1 MSTLPS
7 TQTLRERVDT
17 AQVLTRFHFI
27 SRAVALACGGWI
39 AATPRLDTKAALA
52 RAAWQQTLAGD
63 AFRERVFELRYP
75 NRFLEEGADAP
86 LIRVVEAAIDAPGAD
101 AFLAGVAEE
110 VLPDYARRLARF
122 LDDTDELDDG
132 PTVRIVRQALADV
145 EEQQAALGHA
155 PRGHDAG
162 GHAPGSDPGS
172 WPAALHEALAT
183 LAPPA
188 GTPFRLAEQPGR
200 DAAYL
205 PSSFYWPDAIVPGY
219 PYGEGVALQVRS
231 AVSHLNE
238 VWAVDTAGAILH
250 GLAPELGWE
259 WIRDAGRWTYDEA
272 RHMLM
277 GKRRLEAWGLPAG
290 HIPLGG
296 YIYEACAGQDPLYR
310 LGMLGYFETKNI
322 GRKRERAAAF
332 HAMGDT
338 TSETDMEFDWADET
352 LHAEYGRRWLKELL
366 ERRGEDAEGWPEV
379 LERCEQLVAA
389 RVAQATSE
397 EQARIVA
404 AADRLVA
411 NATRRAGL
419 TNR

>member
-110 VLPDYARRLARF
+110 VLPDYARRLAAF

-162 GHAPGSDPGS
+162 GHAPGCPG
-172 WPAALHEALAT
+172 
-183 LAPPA
+183 
-188 GTPFRLAEQPGR
+188 
-200 DAAYL
+200 
-205 PSSFYWPDAIVPGY
+205 
-219 PYGEGVALQVRS
+219 
-231 AVSHLNE
+231 
-238 VWAVDTAGAILH
+238 
-250 GLAPELGWE
+250 
-259 WIRDAGRWTYDEA
+259 
-272 RHMLM
+272 
-277 GKRRLEAWGLPAG
+277 
-290 HIPLGG
+290 
-296 YIYEACAGQDPLYR
+296 C
-310 LGMLGYFETKNI
+310 
-322 GRKRERAAAF
+322 
-332 HAMGDT
+332 
-338 TSETDMEFDWADET
+338 
-352 LHAEYGRRWLKELL
+352 
-366 ERRGEDAEGWPEV
+366 
-379 LERCEQLVAA
+379 
-389 RVAQATSE
+389 
-397 EQARIVA
+397 
-404 AADRLVA
+404 
-411 NATRRAGL
+411 
-419 TNR
+419 